1 LKRAENGNI
10 EGRSL
15 LLARMAATR
24 SELTASSKVMQPV
37 LGATRSRVIA
47 SAGAG
52 PLFLRSPY
60 AELLAALLI
69 GSTILGPRN
78 MAATA
83 LRAALIPWIRR
94 TIGAAVA

>member
-1 LKRAENGNI
+1 MKRAEDGYV

-24 SELTASSKVMQPV
+24 SELAASKQVMKPV
-37 LGATRSRVIA
+37 LGATRSRVVA

-60 AELLAALLI
+60 AELLAALLV

-83 LRAALIPWIRR
+83 LRAALIPWIKR
-94 TIGAAVA
+94 TIGAVVG